1 MEQKDNLP
9 PGPGRAPPRTET
21 GEELG
26 EEEDVQWEAGHPA
39 IQRQE
44 CAWCEVRRTTEEPE
58 WVGTGMGTLSLAG
71 GGLVAAL
78 PGQLEKALALSPE
91 QGVKIVSNSVQP
103 HGRSL
108 PGFSV
113 HGILQARTLEWVAIS
128 FSNA

>member
-78 PGQLEKALALSPE
+78 PGQLEKALALSTE
-91 QGVKIVSNSVQP
+91 QGVKKEVSHWLSACALILTVEPSVP
-103 HGRSL
+103 
-108 PGFSV
+108 
-113 HGILQARTLEWVAIS
+113 ILKPVER
-128 FSNA
+128 

>member
-91 QGVKIVSNSVQP
+91 QGVKKEVSHWLSACALILTVEPSVP
-103 HGRSL
+103 
-108 PGFSV
+108 
-113 HGILQARTLEWVAIS
+113 ILKPVER
-128 FSNA
+128 